1 MKLSARILNRV
12 PVKPGLLWL
21 SSLDDEDDA
30 WLNEFEVD
38 FETADEVVVTPG
50 SLTKLLSI
58 SKGLKA

>member
-21 SSLDDEDDA
+21 SSLDDDA

>member
-21 SSLDDEDDA
+21 SSLDDDG

>member
-21 SSLDDEDDA
+21 SSLDDDA

-50 SLTKLLSI
+50 SWTKLLSI